1 VITPEL
7 STMNND
13 KIFLLHCSVS
23 ASVRQSTQI
32 KMADLQ
38 LPNTVIDVLEKQQSV
53 SVRPTLSGKLKEFLN
68 ALRIEQRKLYDECTI
83 HNGDVHFLHEDY
95 FEEAMERITKIRTDA
110 SKYNEQ
116 LNELWLEEYTRW
128 SNTVEGFLE
137 PLFGSDTEGF
147 NLARDAYLT
156 IFPTRQE
163 FENPIR
169 VFVVGPN
176 PVSMVVSANKDEHSV
191 STQIQEAAIFN
202 TNEVLEAARKG
213 AADRALAKAAE
224 LLDDLDTRISSKVGE
239 RQTGGSK
246 RRGSWQITAETL
258 QLITRHCPGFE
269 RLSELTEDL
278 LDVGQR
284 LQSDVAKVKNE
295 AFKDYAKV
303 KGDIRSELQSI
314 VDSRDSSNGLEAL
327 KQSLSLSN
335 TYRDLLEKITSA
347 ENQEQLSSLQEE
359 LQIEKDV
366 YQQRAKHLQTLFDQR
381 AELIKA
387 QAVNLDELID
397 EVKSIDVEEPGG
409 LDF

>member
-1 VITPEL
+1 
-7 STMNND
+7 
-13 KIFLLHCSVS
+13 
-23 ASVRQSTQI
+23 
-32 KMADLQ
+32 MADLQ
-38 LPNTVIDVLEKQQSV
+38 LPDTVIDVLEKQQSV

-68 ALRIEQRKLYDECTI
+68 LLRIEQRKLYDECTI

-95 FEEAMERITKIRTDA
+95 FEEAMQCIAKIRSDA

-137 PLFGSDTEGF
+137 PLFRDDTEGF
-147 NLARDAYLT
+147 KLAKEAYLT
-156 IFPTRQE
+156 IFPTKQE

-176 PVSMVVSANKDEHSV
+176 PVSMEVSDSKEEHSI
-191 STQIQEAAIFN
+191 STAIQEAAVFN
-202 TNEVLEAARKG
+202 TNEVLEAAREG

-224 LLDDLDTRISSKVGE
+224 LLDDLDVRVSSKVGE

-269 RLSELTEDL
+269 NLSTLSNDL
-278 LDVGQR
+278 LDVGVR
-284 LQSDVAKVKNE
+284 LQSDTAKVKNQ
-295 AFKDYAKV
+295 AFKDYADLKT
-303 KGDIRSELQSI
+303 KIRQELQSI
-314 VDSRDSSNGLEAL
+314 VESRNSSDGLESL
-327 KQSLSLSN
+327 KRSLTLSG
-335 TYRDLLEKITSA
+335 TYRDLLAKINSA
-347 ENQEQLSSLQEE
+347 DNQEQLDQLYHE

-366 YQQRAKHLQTLFDQR
+366 YHQRAKHLQVLFDQR
-381 AELIKA
+381 TELVKA
-387 QAVNLDELID
+387 QSANLDDLID
-397 EVKSIDVEEPGG
+397 EVKTIEAESTDD

>member
-1 VITPEL
+1 
-7 STMNND
+7 MNTD

-38 LPNTVIDVLEKQQSV
+38 LPGSVIDVLEKQQSV
-53 SVRPTLSGKLKEFLN
+53 SVRPTLSGKLKDFLN
-68 ALRIEQRKLYDECTI
+68 LLRIEQRKLYDECTI

-95 FEEAMERITKIRTDA
+95 FEDAMERIAKIRADA
-110 SKYNEQ
+110 NSYNEQ

-137 PLFGSDTEGF
+137 PLFRDDPEGF
-147 NLARDAYLT
+147 KLAKEAYLT
-156 IFPTRQE
+156 IFPTKQE
-163 FENPIR
+163 FENPIQ

-176 PVSMVVSANKDEHSV
+176 PVSMVVSESKEEHSI
-191 STQIQEAAIFN
+191 SSAIQEAAIFN
-202 TNEVLEAARKG
+202 TTQVLEAARES

-224 LLDDLDTRISSKVGE
+224 LLDDLDVRVSSKVGE
-239 RQTGGSK
+239 RQTGGTK

-269 RLSELTEDL
+269 SLSKLSNDL
-278 LDVGQR
+278 LEVGVR
-284 LQSDVAKVKNE
+284 LQSDAAKIKNQ
-295 AFKDYAKV
+295 AFKDYANIKV
-303 KGDIRSELQSI
+303 EIRSELQAI
-314 VDSRDSSNGLEAL
+314 VDSRSSTDGLESLKKSLAL
-327 KQSLSLSN
+327 SG
-335 TYRDLLEKITSA
+335 TYRDLLGKITGA
-347 ENQEQLSSLQEE
+347 ETQEQLDELYHE

-381 AELIKA
+381 LELVKA
-387 QAVNLDELID
+387 QSVGLDDLID
-397 EVKSIDVEEPGG
+397 EVKSLEADTTND

>member
-1 VITPEL
+1 MI
-7 STMNND
+7 MNND

-38 LPNTVIDVLEKQQSV
+38 LPDTVIDVLEKQQSV

-68 ALRIEQRKLYDECTI
+68 LLRIEQRKLYDECTI

-95 FEEAMERITKIRTDA
+95 FEEAMQRIAKIRSDA
-110 SKYNEQ
+110 SNYNEQ

-137 PLFGSDTEGF
+137 PLFRDDREGF
-147 NLARDAYLT
+147 KLAKEAYLT
-156 IFPTRQE
+156 IFPTKQE

-176 PVSMVVSANKDEHSV
+176 PVSMEVSDSKEEHSI
-191 STQIQEAAIFN
+191 STAIQEAAVFN
-202 TNEVLEAARKG
+202 TNEVLEAAREG

-224 LLDDLDTRISSKVGE
+224 LLDDLDVRVSSKVGE

-269 RLSELTEDL
+269 NLSTLSNDL
-278 LDVGQR
+278 LDVGVR
-284 LQSDVAKVKNE
+284 LQSDTAKVKNQ
-295 AFKDYAKV
+295 AFKDYADLKT
-303 KGDIRSELQSI
+303 KIREELQSI
-314 VDSRDSSNGLEAL
+314 VESRNSSDGLESL
-327 KQSLSLSN
+327 KRSLTLSG
-335 TYRDLLEKITSA
+335 TYRDLLAKINSA
-347 ENQEQLSSLQEE
+347 DNQDQLDQLYHE

-366 YQQRAKHLQTLFDQR
+366 YHQRAKHLQTLFDQK
-381 AELIKA
+381 AELVKA
-387 QAVNLDELID
+387 QSANLDDLID
-397 EVKSIDVEEPGG
+397 EVKTIEAKSTDD

>member
-1 VITPEL
+1 
-7 STMNND
+7 MNTD

-32 KMADLQ
+32 RMADLQ
-38 LPNTVIDVLEKQQSV
+38 LPNSVIDVLEKQQSV

-68 ALRIEQRKLYDECTI
+68 LLRIEQRKLYDECTI

-95 FEEAMERITKIRTDA
+95 FEDAMERITKIRADA
-110 SKYNEQ
+110 QSYNEQ

-137 PLFGSDTEGF
+137 PLFRDDSEGF
-147 NLARDAYLT
+147 KLAKDAYLT
-156 IFPTRQE
+156 IFPTKQE

-176 PVSMVVSANKDEHSV
+176 PVSMVVSESKEEHSI
-191 STQIQEAAIFN
+191 SSAIQEAAMFN
-202 TNEVLEAARKG
+202 TTEVLEAAREG

-224 LLDDLDTRISSKVGE
+224 LLDDLDVRVSSKVGE

-269 RLSELTEDL
+269 RLSELTDDL
-278 LDVGQR
+278 LEVGVR
-284 LQSDVAKVKNE
+284 LQSDAAKVKNE
-295 AFKDYAKV
+295 AFKDYANV
-303 KGDIRSELQSI
+303 KAEIRSELQAI
-314 VDSRDSSNGLEAL
+314 VNSRDSSNGLESLKRSLAL
-327 KQSLSLSN
+327 SG
-335 TYRDLLEKITSA
+335 TYRDLLDKISAA
-347 ENQEQLSSLQEE
+347 ENQDQLELLSQE
-359 LQIEKDV
+359 LQVEKDV
-366 YQQRAKHLQTLFDQR
+366 YHQRAKHLQTLFDQR
-381 AELIKA
+381 LELVKA
-387 QAVNLDELID
+387 QNTNLDDLID
-397 EVKSIDVEEPGG
+397 EVKSIETNETED

>member
-1 VITPEL
+1 M
-7 STMNND
+7 SND

-38 LPNTVIDVLEKQQSV
+38 LPDTVIDVLEKQQSV

-68 ALRIEQRKLYDECTI
+68 LLRIEQRKLYDECTI

-95 FEEAMERITKIRTDA
+95 FEEAMERIAKIRSDT
-110 SKYNEQ
+110 SNYNEQ

-137 PLFGSDTEGF
+137 PLFRDDQEGF
-147 NLARDAYLT
+147 KLAKEAYLT
-156 IFPTRQE
+156 IFPTKQE

-176 PVSMVVSANKDEHSV
+176 PVSMEVSDSKEEHSI
-191 STQIQEAAIFN
+191 STAIQEAAMFN
-202 TNEVLEAARKG
+202 TSEVLEAARDG

-224 LLDDLDTRISSKVGE
+224 LLDDLDVRVSSKVGE

-258 QLITRHCPGFE
+258 QLIARHCPGFE
-269 RLSELTEDL
+269 NLSTLSNDL
-278 LDVGQR
+278 LDVGVK
-284 LQSDVAKVKNE
+284 LQSGSAKVKNE
-295 AFKDYAKV
+295 AFKEYAETKA
-303 KGDIRSELQSI
+303 KIRNELESI
-314 VDSRDSSNGLEAL
+314 VQSRNSSDGLESLKRSLAL
-327 KQSLSLSN
+327 SG
-335 TYRDLLEKITSA
+335 TYRDLLAKITSA
-347 ENQEQLSSLQEE
+347 DNQEQLDQLYHE
-359 LQIEKDV
+359 LQVEKDV
-366 YQQRAKHLQTLFDQR
+366 YHQRAKHLQSLFDQR
-381 AELIKA
+381 AELVKA
-387 QAVNLDELID
+387 QSANLDDLID
-397 EVKSIDVEEPGG
+397 EVKNIEAESTDE

>member
-1 VITPEL
+1 M
-7 STMNND
+7 SND

-38 LPNTVIDVLEKQQSV
+38 LPDTVIDVLEKQQSV

-68 ALRIEQRKLYDECTI
+68 LLRIEQRKLYDECTI

-95 FEEAMERITKIRTDA
+95 FEEAMQCIAKIRSDA

-137 PLFGSDTEGF
+137 PLFRDDTEGF
-147 NLARDAYLT
+147 KLAKEAYLT
-156 IFPTRQE
+156 IFPTKQE

-176 PVSMVVSANKDEHSV
+176 PVSMEVSDSKEEHSI
-191 STQIQEAAIFN
+191 STAIQEAAVFN
-202 TNEVLEAARKG
+202 TNEVLEAAREG

-224 LLDDLDTRISSKVGE
+224 LLDDLDVRVSSKVGE

-269 RLSELTEDL
+269 NLSTLSNDL
-278 LDVGQR
+278 LDVGVR
-284 LQSDVAKVKNE
+284 LQSDTAKVKNQ
-295 AFKDYAKV
+295 AFKDYADLKT
-303 KGDIRSELQSI
+303 KIRQELQSI
-314 VDSRDSSNGLEAL
+314 VESRNSSDGLESL
-327 KQSLSLSN
+327 KRSLTLSG
-335 TYRDLLEKITSA
+335 TYRDLLAKINSA
-347 ENQEQLSSLQEE
+347 DNQEQLDQLYHE

-366 YQQRAKHLQTLFDQR
+366 YHQRAKHLQVLFDQR
-381 AELIKA
+381 TELVKA
-387 QAVNLDELID
+387 QSANLDDLID
-397 EVKSIDVEEPGG
+397 EVKTIEAESTDD

>member
-1 VITPEL
+1 M
-7 STMNND
+7 SND

-38 LPNTVIDVLEKQQSV
+38 LPDTVIDVLEKQQSV

-68 ALRIEQRKLYDECTI
+68 LLRIEQRKLYDECTI

-95 FEEAMERITKIRTDA
+95 FEEAMQRIAKIRSDA
-110 SKYNEQ
+110 SNYNEQ

-137 PLFGSDTEGF
+137 PLFRDDREGF
-147 NLARDAYLT
+147 KLAKEAYLT
-156 IFPTRQE
+156 IFPTKQE

-176 PVSMVVSANKDEHSV
+176 PVSMEVSDSKEEHSI
-191 STQIQEAAIFN
+191 STAIQEAAVFN
-202 TNEVLEAARKG
+202 TNEVLEAAREG

-224 LLDDLDTRISSKVGE
+224 LLDDLDVRVSSKVGE

-246 RRGSWQITAETL
+246 RRGSWQITAESL
-258 QLITRHCPGFE
+258 QLITRHCPGFQN
-269 RLSELTEDL
+269 LSTLSNDL
-278 LDVGQR
+278 LDVGVR
-284 LQSDVAKVKNE
+284 LQSDTAKVKNQ
-295 AFKDYAKV
+295 AFKDYADLKT
-303 KGDIRSELQSI
+303 KIREELESI
-314 VDSRDSSNGLEAL
+314 VKSRNSSDGLESL
-327 KQSLSLSN
+327 KRSLTLSG
-335 TYRDLLEKITSA
+335 TYRDLLAKINSA
-347 ENQEQLSSLQEE
+347 DNQEQLDQLYHE

-366 YQQRAKHLQTLFDQR
+366 YHQRAKHLQTLFDQR
-381 AELIKA
+381 AELVKA
-387 QAVNLDELID
+387 QSANLDDLID
-397 EVKSIDVEEPGG
+397 EVKTIEAESTDD

>member
-1 VITPEL
+1 M
-7 STMNND
+7 SND

-38 LPNTVIDVLEKQQSV
+38 LPDTVIDVLEKQQSV

-68 ALRIEQRKLYDECTI
+68 LLRIEQRKLYDECTI

-95 FEEAMERITKIRTDA
+95 FEEAMQCIAKIRSDA
-110 SKYNEQ
+110 SNYNEQ

-137 PLFGSDTEGF
+137 PLFRDDTEGF
-147 NLARDAYLT
+147 KLAKEAYLT
-156 IFPTRQE
+156 IFPTKQE

-176 PVSMVVSANKDEHSV
+176 PVSMEVSDSKEDHSI
-191 STQIQEAAIFN
+191 STAIREAAAFN
-202 TNEVLEAARKG
+202 TSEVLEAAREG

-224 LLDDLDTRISSKVGE
+224 LLDDLDVRVSSKVGE

-269 RLSELTEDL
+269 NLSTLSNDL
-278 LDVGQR
+278 LDVGVR
-284 LQSDVAKVKNE
+284 LQSDTAKVKNQ
-295 AFKDYAKV
+295 AFKDYADLKV
-303 KGDIRSELQSI
+303 KIREELQLI
-314 VDSRDSSNGLEAL
+314 VQSRDSSDGLESLRRSLAL
-327 KQSLSLSN
+327 SG
-335 TYRDLLEKITSA
+335 TYRDLLAKIGSA
-347 ENQEQLSSLQEE
+347 ENQEQLDQLYHE

-366 YQQRAKHLQTLFDQR
+366 YHQRAKHLQSLFDQR
-381 AELIKA
+381 AELVKA
-387 QAVNLDELID
+387 QNANLDDLID
-397 EVKSIDVEEPGG
+397 EVKSIEATSTDE

>member
-1 VITPEL
+1 
-7 STMNND
+7 MNTD

-68 ALRIEQRKLYDECTI
+68 LLRIEQRKLYDECTI

-95 FEEAMERITKIRTDA
+95 FEDAMERINKIRADA
-110 SKYNEQ
+110 KAYNEQ

-137 PLFGSDTEGF
+137 PLFRDDPEGF
-147 NLARDAYLT
+147 QLAKDAYLT
-156 IFPTRQE
+156 IFPTKQE

-176 PVSMVVSANKDEHSV
+176 PVSMDVSESKEEHSI
-191 STQIQEAAIFN
+191 SSAIQEAAIFN
-202 TNEVLEAARKG
+202 TTEVLEAAREG

-224 LLDDLDTRISSKVGE
+224 LLDDLDVRISSKVGE

-246 RRGSWQITAETL
+246 RRGSWQLTAETL

-269 RLSELTEDL
+269 NLAKLSEDL
-278 LDVGQR
+278 LEVGVR
-284 LQSDVAKVKNE
+284 LQSDVAKVKNQ
-295 AFKDYAKV
+295 AFKDYANLKTE
-303 KGDIRSELQSI
+303 IHNELQVI
-314 VDSRDSSNGLEAL
+314 VDSRSSSDGLEAL
-327 KQSLSLSN
+327 KRSLALSG
-335 TYRDLLEKITSA
+335 TYRDLLDKIGMADS
-347 ENQEQLSSLQEE
+347 QEQLEQLSHE

-366 YQQRAKHLQTLFDQR
+366 YHQRAKHLQTLFDQR
-381 AELIKA
+381 LELVKA
-387 QAVNLDELID
+387 QTTNLDDLID
-397 EVKSIDVEEPGG
+397 EVKAIDTEDTEE

>member
-1 VITPEL
+1 M
-7 STMNND
+7 SND

-38 LPNTVIDVLEKQQSV
+38 LPDTVIDVLEKQQSV

-68 ALRIEQRKLYDECTI
+68 LLRIEQRKLYDECTI

-95 FEEAMERITKIRTDA
+95 FEEAMQCIAKIRSDA

-137 PLFGSDTEGF
+137 PLFRDDTEGF
-147 NLARDAYLT
+147 KLAKEAYLT
-156 IFPTRQE
+156 IFPTKQE

-176 PVSMVVSANKDEHSV
+176 PVSMEVSDSKEEHSI
-191 STQIQEAAIFN
+191 STAIQEAAVFN
-202 TNEVLEAARKG
+202 TNEVLEAAREG

-224 LLDDLDTRISSKVGE
+224 LLDDLDVRVSSKVGE
-239 RQTGGSK
+239 RQTGGTK

-269 RLSELTEDL
+269 NLSTLSNDL
-278 LDVGQR
+278 LDVGVR
-284 LQSDVAKVKNE
+284 LQSDTAKVKNQ
-295 AFKDYAKV
+295 AFKDYADLKT
-303 KGDIRSELQSI
+303 KIRQELQSI
-314 VDSRDSSNGLEAL
+314 VESRNSSDGLESL
-327 KQSLSLSN
+327 KRSLTLSG
-335 TYRDLLEKITSA
+335 TYRDLLAKINSA
-347 ENQEQLSSLQEE
+347 DNQEQLDQLYHE

-366 YQQRAKHLQTLFDQR
+366 YHQRAKHLQVLFDQR
-381 AELIKA
+381 TELVKA
-387 QAVNLDELID
+387 QSANLDDLID
-397 EVKSIDVEEPGG
+397 EVKTIEAESTDD

>member
-1 VITPEL
+1 VIM
-7 STMNND
+7 SND

-38 LPNTVIDVLEKQQSV
+38 LPDTVIDVLEKQQSV

-68 ALRIEQRKLYDECTI
+68 LLRIEQRKLYDECTI

-95 FEEAMERITKIRTDA
+95 FEEAMQRIAKIRSDA
-110 SKYNEQ
+110 SNYNEQ

-137 PLFGSDTEGF
+137 PLFRDDREGF
-147 NLARDAYLT
+147 KLAKEAYLT
-156 IFPTRQE
+156 IFPTKQE

-176 PVSMVVSANKDEHSV
+176 PVSMEVSDSKEEHSI
-191 STQIQEAAIFN
+191 STAIQEAAVFN
-202 TNEVLEAARKG
+202 TNEVLEAAREG

-224 LLDDLDTRISSKVGE
+224 LLDDLDVRVSSKVGE

-246 RRGSWQITAETL
+246 RRGSWQITAESL
-258 QLITRHCPGFE
+258 QLITRHCPGFQN
-269 RLSELTEDL
+269 LSTLSNDL
-278 LDVGQR
+278 LDVGVR
-284 LQSDVAKVKNE
+284 LQSDTAKVKNQ
-295 AFKDYAKV
+295 AFKDYADLKT
-303 KGDIRSELQSI
+303 KIREELESI
-314 VDSRDSSNGLEAL
+314 VKSRNSSDGLESL
-327 KQSLSLSN
+327 KRSLTLSG
-335 TYRDLLEKITSA
+335 TYRDLLAKINSA
-347 ENQEQLSSLQEE
+347 DNQEQLDQLYHE

-366 YQQRAKHLQTLFDQR
+366 YHQRAKHLQTLFDQR
-381 AELIKA
+381 AELVKA
-387 QAVNLDELID
+387 QSANLDDLID
-397 EVKSIDVEEPGG
+397 EVKTIEAESTDD

>member
-1 VITPEL
+1 
-7 STMNND
+7 MNTD

-38 LPNTVIDVLEKQQSV
+38 LPGSVIDVLEKQQSV
-53 SVRPTLSGKLKEFLN
+53 SVRPTLSGKLKDFLN
-68 ALRIEQRKLYDECTI
+68 LLRIEQRKLYDECTI

-95 FEEAMERITKIRTDA
+95 FEDAMERIAKIRADA
-110 SKYNEQ
+110 NSYNGQ

-137 PLFGSDTEGF
+137 PLFRDDPEGF
-147 NLARDAYLT
+147 KLAKEAYLT
-156 IFPTRQE
+156 IFPTKQE
-163 FENPIR
+163 FENPIQ

-176 PVSMVVSANKDEHSV
+176 PVSMVVSESKEEHSI
-191 STQIQEAAIFN
+191 SSAIQEAAIFN
-202 TNEVLEAARKG
+202 TTQVLEAARES

-224 LLDDLDTRISSKVGE
+224 LLDDLDVRVSSKVGE
-239 RQTGGSK
+239 RQTGGTK

-269 RLSELTEDL
+269 SLSKLSNDL
-278 LDVGQR
+278 LEVGVR
-284 LQSDVAKVKNE
+284 LQSDAAKIKNQ
-295 AFKDYAKV
+295 AFKDYANIKAE
-303 KGDIRSELQSI
+303 IRSELQAI
-314 VDSRDSSNGLEAL
+314 VDSRSSTDGLESLKRSLAL
-327 KQSLSLSN
+327 SG
-335 TYRDLLEKITSA
+335 TYRDLLGKITGA
-347 ENQEQLSSLQEE
+347 ETQEQLDELYHE

-381 AELIKA
+381 LELVKA
-387 QAVNLDELID
+387 QSVGLDDLID
-397 EVKSIDVEEPGG
+397 EVKSLEADTTND

>member
-1 VITPEL
+1 M
-7 STMNND
+7 SND

-53 SVRPTLSGKLKEFLN
+53 SVRPNLSGKLKEFLN
-68 ALRIEQRKLYDECTI
+68 LLRIEQRKLYDECTI

-95 FEEAMERITKIRTDA
+95 FEEAMERIAKIRSDA
-110 SKYNEQ
+110 SNYNEQ

-137 PLFGSDTEGF
+137 PLFRDDQEGF
-147 NLARDAYLT
+147 KLAKEAYLT
-156 IFPTRQE
+156 IFPTKQE

-176 PVSMVVSANKDEHSV
+176 PVSMEVSENKEEHSI
-191 STQIQEAAIFN
+191 STAIQEAAIFN
-202 TNEVLEAARKG
+202 TNEVLEAAREG

-224 LLDDLDTRISSKVGE
+224 LLDDLDVRVSSKVGE

-246 RRGSWQITAETL
+246 RRGSWQITAEAL
-258 QLITRHCPGFE
+258 KLITRHCPGFE
-269 RLSELTEDL
+269 NLSTLSNDL
-278 LDVGQR
+278 LDVGLR
-284 LQSDVAKVKNE
+284 LQSDVAKVKNQ
-295 AFKDYAKV
+295 AFKDYAELKS
-303 KGDIRSELQSI
+303 KIREELESI
-314 VDSRDSSNGLEAL
+314 VQSRNSSDGLESL
-327 KQSLSLSN
+327 KRSLTLSG
-335 TYRDLLEKITSA
+335 TYRDLLSKITSA
-347 ENQEQLSSLQEE
+347 ENQEQLDQIYHE

-366 YQQRAKHLQTLFDQR
+366 YHQRAKHLQSLFDQR

-387 QAVNLDELID
+387 QNANLDDLID
-397 EVKSIDVEEPGG
+397 EVKNIEVDSTDD